1 MPGATSPTI
10 SQVAVRG
17 LWGHRG
23 LLREL
28 VGRDIQNRYAGS
40 VAGLLWGL
48 LHPMALLGIYAVV
61 FEYVFRAQVPG
72 LAPDQPYLLFVASTL
87 WPWLAVQEAIT
98 RGTMAVQN
106 HGALVKKVAFPHEL
120 VVYSA
125 VVSSFL
131 VQLCGY
137 AIVLLTLKVLGFG
150 VYFMSLPTVL
160 FCVAVLAVASSAV
173 ALVMG
178 ALQVFVRDVEHL
190 LTQLLGILFYATP
203 ILYAM
208 ESVPPWLSSVM
219 QWNPLLH
226 YLDPI
231 RNALLKN
238 EGINLISAAIMLGA
252 TMLVFY
258 GARKFFLRLS
268 PYFEDMV

>member
-1 MPGATSPTI
+1 M
-10 SQVAVRG
+10 
-17 LWGHRG
+17 
-23 LLREL
+23 REL

-131 VQLCGY
+131 VQLFGY
-137 AIVLLTLKVLGFG
+137 AIVLLTLKLWGFG
-150 VYFMSLPTVL
+150 VYIMHLPTVL
-160 FCVAVLAVASSAV
+160 FEVAVLAVASSAV

-238 EGINLISAAIMLGA
+238 EGVNLIYAAIMLGA
-252 TMLVFY
+252 TILVFY

>member
-1 MPGATSPTI
+1 
-10 SQVAVRG
+10 
-17 LWGHRG
+17 
-23 LLREL
+23 
-28 VGRDIQNRYAGS
+28 
-40 VAGLLWGL
+40 
-48 LHPMALLGIYAVV
+48 MALLGIYAVV
-61 FEYVFRAQVPG
+61 FEFVFRVRVPG
-72 LAPDQPYLLFVASTL
+72 LAHDQPYILFVASTL

-137 AIVLLTLKVLGFG
+137 AIVLLTLKLLGFG
-150 VYFMSLPTVL
+150 AYFMSLPTVV
-160 FCVAVLAVASSAV
+160 FGVVVLAVASSAV

-219 QWNPLLH
+219 QWNPLFH

-231 RNALLKN
+231 RNALLKG
-238 EGINLISAAIMLGA
+238 EGIDPASAAAVLVA
-252 TMLVFY
+252 TMLTFY

>member
-1 MPGATSPTI
+1 MATAS
-10 SQVAVRG
+10 AVSTA
-17 LWGHRG
+17 WDHRG
-23 LLREL
+23 LLGEL

-131 VQLCGY
+131 VQLSGY
-137 AIVLLTLKVLGFG
+137 TIVLLTLKLLGYG
-150 VYFMSLPTVL
+150 VYFMSLPSVV
-160 FCVAVLAVASSAV
+160 FGVAVLAVASSAI

-208 ESVPPWLSSVM
+208 ESVPLWLSAAM
-219 QWNPLLH
+219 QWNPLFH

-231 RNALLKN
+231 RNALLKD
-238 EGINLISAAIMLGA
+238 EGINLTTAAIMLGT